1 MQICPFLDAFF
12 NFLVALMISA
22 VFFIPFLEI
31 FMLNILIPSN
41 EIFLLILILKP
52 LSRDYVRRFVNIFIF
67 KKNICWKTSSLKCL
81 TLNMKYISWLNFQYF
96 RRQISSLK
104 FLTPHKKKIL
114 WLKCLILFKRFDDTF
129 LY

>member
-1 MQICPFLDAFF
+1 MQICPFLDAFL

-67 KKNICWKTSSLKCL
+67 KKNIC
-81 TLNMKYISWLNFQYF
+81 
-96 RRQISSLK
+96 
-104 FLTPHKKKIL
+104 
-114 WLKCLILFKRFDDTF
+114 
-129 LY
+129 